1 MNSNEAKRILI
12 WGMTEN
18 IGGIETVIMEIY
30 RNIDRERIQFDFL
43 CDHNSPPIAF
53 EDEIKELGGRIYR
66 IMYSERESFLKARSC
81 LKIFFKQHPE
91 ISAVHVHANF
101 PYAFPLKYAKKAGID
116 LRIIHSH
123 NSFGIEKKR
132 NGIRKLIDYIR
143 KKQIEHQINK
153 YPSLY
158 FACSDLAAKYMFKN
172 RDYIW
177 IKNGINIESFKY
189 SEETRDIY
197 RKELGIEQDATVI
210 GFIGRYR
217 EQKNPLYLLE
227 IFKEYLNIDDKAILL
242 MVGIGYMQKVIDE
255 KIEELKLKNNV
266 IQLGKREDIIN
277 IYQVFDAFLLP
288 SINEGLPVVLV
299 EAQTAGL
306 ECFISD
312 TITQQ
317 VDITDLIHYCSI
329 SKEPKEWA
337 KLMNENLKK
346 KKDRLKYASEVMHQG
361 FDMKDVVK
369 ELEKIYLS
377 E

>member
-1 MNSNEAKRILI
+1 MNSNEVKRILI

-30 RNIDRERIQFDFL
+30 RNINRERIQFDFL
-43 CDHNSPPIAF
+43 CDHNSPPLAF
-53 EDEIKELGGRIYR
+53 ENEIKALGGRVYR
-66 IMYSERESFLKARSC
+66 IMYSESESLIKARSC
-81 LKIFFKQHPE
+81 LKRFFKEHPE
-91 ISAVHVHANF
+91 ITAVHVHANF

-123 NSFGIEKKR
+123 NSFGGDKR
-132 NGIRKLIDYIR
+132 KSRIRELIDGVR
-143 KKQIEHQINK
+143 KKQIEHQIKK

-158 FACSDLAAKYMFKN
+158 LACSDLAAKYMFKN

-189 SEETRDIY
+189 NGEIRDKY
-197 RKELGIEQDATVI
+197 RKELGIKQDATVI

-227 IFKEYLNIDDKAILL
+227 IFKEYSKIDGKAILL
-242 MVGIGYMQKVIDE
+242 MVGIGHMQEAIDK
-255 KIEELKLKNNV
+255 KIEQLELKNNV

-299 EAQTAGL
+299 EAQTAGV

-312 TITQQ
+312 TITRQ
-317 VDITDLIHYCSI
+317 VDITDLIHYYSI
-329 SKEPKEWA
+329 SKEPKEWGQ
-337 KLMNENLKK
+337 LMYDNLKK
-346 KKDRLKYASEVMHQG
+346 KKDRSKYASEVMYQG
-361 FDMKDVVK
+361 FDMKDVVR

>member
-1 MNSNEAKRILI
+1 MNSNELKRILI

-30 RNIDRERIQFDFL
+30 RNINRERIQFDFL
-43 CDHNSPPIAF
+43 CDHNSPPLAF
-53 EDEIKELGGRIYR
+53 EDEIKTLGGRVFR
-66 IMYSERESFLKARSC
+66 IMYSESESLLKSRRC
-81 LKIFFKQHPE
+81 LKRFFEEHPE
-91 ISAVHVHANF
+91 ITAVHVHANF

-123 NSFGIEKKR
+123 NSFGTDKR
-132 NGIRKLIDYIR
+132 KGRIREIIDGAR
-143 KKQIEHQINK
+143 KKQIEHQIKK

-158 FACSDLAAKYMFKN
+158 LACSDLAAKYMFKN

-177 IKNGINIESFKY
+177 IKNGINIDSFKY
-189 SEETRDIY
+189 NEETREKY
-197 RKELGIEQDATVI
+197 RKELGIEQDTTVI

-227 IFKEYLNIDDKAILL
+227 IFKEYLNTDDKAILL
-242 MVGIGYMQKVIDE
+242 MVGIGPMQEVIDN
-255 KIEELKLKNNV
+255 KIEELELKNNV
-266 IQLGKREDIIN
+266 VQLGKREDIIN
-277 IYQVFDAFLLP
+277 IYQVFDVFLLP

-299 EAQTAGL
+299 EAQTAGV

-312 TITQQ
+312 TITKQ
-317 VDITDLIHYCSI
+317 VDITDLIHYYSI
-329 SKEPKEWA
+329 KKAPEEWA
-337 KLMNENLKK
+337 KYMNEKLNKK
-346 KKDRLKYASEVMHQG
+346 NDRSKYAEEVMRQG
-361 FDMKDVVK
+361 FDMKDVVE